1 MIRTDIVLTDDT
13 TGEAGTFT
21 AKNKAEL
28 LKVMQLEH
36 IDKCNVDFTFLGQS
50 GLQTTIYREQL
61 ENELHNQ
68 HQQKGAD

>member
-1 MIRTDIVLTDDT
+1 MIRTNIVLTDDT
-13 TGEAGTFT
+13 TGEKATFT

-28 LKVMQLEH
+28 LKVMEQNK

-50 GLQTTIYREQL
+50 GLQATIYREQL

-68 HQQKGAD
+68 QKG

>member
-1 MIRTDIVLTDDT
+1 MIRTNIVLTDDT
-13 TGEAGTFT
+13 TGTKATFT

-28 LKVMQLEH
+28 LKVMQAEH

-61 ENELHNQ
+61 ETELNN
-68 HQQKGAD
+68 QQKG

>member
-1 MIRTDIVLTDDT
+1 MIKTDIILHDDV
-13 TGEAGTFT
+13 TGEAGIYT

-28 LKVMQLEH
+28 LKVMQAEH

-61 ENELHNQ
+61 EIELR
-68 HQQKGAD
+68 GV

>member
-1 MIRTDIVLTDDT
+1 MIRTNIVLTDDT

-21 AKNKAEL
+21 AKNKSEL
-28 LKVMQLEH
+28 LKVMQANN

-68 HQQKGAD
+68 QKGD

>member
-1 MIRTDIVLTDDT
+1 MIRTNIVLTDDT

-21 AKNKAEL
+21 AKDKSEL
-28 LKVMQLEH
+28 LQVMQAEH

-61 ENELHNQ
+61 EKEL